1 MGLFNWF
8 RWQLERR
15 TMQLRIDSLVGDL
28 NQLIQEVTELRIAS
42 HEAQLLLHDAER
54 GAKLAAEEQD
64 KLKTQLELAR
74 SAAGYWETQATS
86 YKQRISGLNATAEKF
101 RDENEILRQQANT
114 TEPAESEL
122 ERKAWELWLRG
133 DDSIESV
140 WRKAELWLRARESK
154 RNEQERLTDEQ

>member
-15 TMQLRIDSLVGDL
+15 ELKQRIDSLMSDL
-28 NQLIQEVTELRIAS
+28 HQTMQEVTELRIAS
-42 HEAQLLLHDAER
+42 HESQLLLHEAQN

-64 KLKTQLELAR
+64 KLKTQLDLHK
-74 SAAGYWETQATS
+74 SAAAYWENVARNQQRWIAELRRPASELTS
-86 YKQRISGLNATAEKF
+86 VIE
-101 RDENEILRQQANT
+101 T
-114 TEPAESEL
+114 TEPAETEL

-133 DDSIESV
+133 DDSIEGV

-154 RNEQERLTDEQ
+154 RNEQENQTDEQ